1 MRRSSLVDSYI
12 GHVGERERERETVKE
27 RRGDS
32 TQGLSLEREK
42 DRSPRERNG
51 SSILRS
57 RGHFRGR
64 NARLFSTLR
73 SPSFTFGKRERENR
87 ARRATH
93 ERQQFFAR

>member
-73 SPSFTFGKRERENR
+73 SPSFTSRKRERENR

>member
-12 GHVGERERERETVKE
+12 GHVGERERETVKE

-32 TQGLSLEREK
+32 TQGLSLERERRTEVLEK
-42 DRSPRERNG
+42 ET
-51 SSILRS
+51 
-57 RGHFRGR
+57 
-64 NARLFSTLR
+64 ARLSFVAAGTSVEETLAFFQHFVHLR
-73 SPSFTFGKRERENR
+73 SPSGRERENR